1 MDRPQSHRRS
11 TKTRVRPGLV
21 LVLACIGCVLSF
33 GAVALGAASFSDRA
47 GDNNAAP
54 DVTGVTVSESA
65 EGILTVSVTVA
76 NYQALPV
83 NGWVNLWF
91 DLDNN
96 PRTGDA
102 GDEALLQHFDDG
114 GMRFHRWVGSE
125 LVRRPATGMAGAFAA
140 GVLTITLPR
149 SALDSVPTFGVL
161 AVGLRAQDDGDG
173 GENVA
178 ADYAP
183 DDGRAR
189 YVSPGP
195 LSTVDAAG
203 DQDAAPDIT
212 DVAVSDT
219 KAGRI
224 RFAVA
229 TPSHTMLPPS
239 TWIELDFDVDRRRST
254 GDAGVEAYVA
264 YEEGEVYAARW
275 SSDEDDF
282 VQVRRSGVTARSAG
296 GMVTFDVPRSFLA
309 EVASFDFYFVSG
321 DSTEDEDNAI
331 DFAPNGN
338 RWWRYALANKPPLRL
353 VAGAPRGTPTRPIA
367 GRRFTVSVP
376 VLRSDTARGV
386 TSGSVACD
394 VRIAGVRVSA
404 AGRVRAGQAS
414 CSVSV
419 PKSASG
425 AGLRGSM
432 TVRSGR
438 ASVTARFAFAVRR

>member
-1 MDRPQSHRRS
+1 LLAAVS
-11 TKTRVRPGLV
+11 TGAALV
-21 LVLACIGCVLSF
+21 AAG
-33 GAVALGAASFSDRA
+33 VALGAASFSDRA

-54 DVTGVTVSESA
+54 DVTAVAVSESA
-65 EGILTVSVTVA
+65 EGLLTVSVSIA
-76 NYQALPV
+76 NYQSLPV

-102 GDEALLQHFDDG
+102 GDEALLQYFDDG

-125 LVRRPATGMAGAFAA
+125 LVRRPADGMAGAYTG

-149 SALDSVPTFGVL
+149 AALDSVPTFGVL

-212 DVAVSDT
+212 KVDVDDT

-229 TPSHTMLPPS
+229 TPSHLTLPPS
-239 TWIELDFDVDRRRST
+239 TWIELDFDLDRRRST
-254 GDAGVEAYVA
+254 GDGGVEAYVA

-275 SSDEDDF
+275 SSEEDDF
-282 VQVRRSGVTARSAG
+282 VQVRRSGVIARNAG
-296 GMVTFDVPRSFLA
+296 GIVTFDVPRSFLGD
-309 EVASFDFYFVSG
+309 VAAFDFYFVSG
-321 DSTEDEDNAI
+321 DSSDDEDNAI
-331 DFAPNGN
+331 DLAPNGN
-338 RWWRYALANKPPLRL
+338 AWWKYTLANKPPLRL
-353 VAGAPRGTPTRPIA
+353 VAGAPRGTPARPVA
-367 GRRFTVSVP
+367 GRRFAVTVP
-376 VLRSDTARGV
+376 VVRSDTTRGL

-394 VRIAGVRVSA
+394 VRVAGNPVRA
-404 AGRVRAGQAS
+404 TGRVRAGLAS
-414 CSVSV
+414 CSLLV
-419 PKSASG
+419 PESA
-425 AGLRGSM
+425 AGTALRGSM
-432 TVRSGR
+432 TVRFGGK
-438 ASVTARFAFAVRR
+438 SVVARFAFAVRR

>member
-1 MDRPQSHRRS
+1 MRARPRA
-11 TKTRVRPGLV
+11 VVG
-21 LVLACIGCVLSF
+21 LACACAGLALAA
-33 GAVALGAASFSDRA
+33 GAFGAASFSDRA

-76 NYQALPV
+76 NYQTLPV

-102 GDEALLQHFDDG
+102 GDEALLQYFDDG

-125 LVRRPATGMAGAFAA
+125 LVRRPATGMAGAYAA

-149 SALDSVPTFGVL
+149 SALDSVTTFGVL

-195 LSTVDAAG
+195 LSTVDAVG

-212 DVAVSDT
+212 KVDVGDT
-219 KAGRI
+219 KAGRV
-224 RFAVA
+224 RFAVS
-229 TPSHTMLPPS
+229 TPNHVTLPPG
-239 TWIELDFDVDRRRST
+239 TWIELDVDVDRRRST
-254 GDAGVEAYVA
+254 GDGGVEAYVA
-264 YEEGEVYAARW
+264 LEEGAVYAARW
-275 SSDEDDF
+275 DSDEDDF
-282 VQVRRSGVTARSAG
+282 VEVRRSGVTARSAG
-296 GMVTFDVPRSFLA
+296 GVVTFDVPRSFLGD
-309 EVASFDFYFVSG
+309 VASFDFYFVSG
-321 DSTEDEDNAI
+321 DSSDDEDNAI
-331 DFAPNGN
+331 DLAPNGN
-338 RWWRYALANKPPLRL
+338 AWWKYTLAYKPPLRL
-353 VAGAPRGTPTRPIA
+353 VAGVPRGTPARPVP
-367 GRRFTVSVP
+367 GRRFAVSVP
-376 VLRSDTARGV
+376 VLRSDTARGI

-394 VRIAGVRVSA
+394 IRVAGERVGATGRARTGLASCSLLVPESA
-404 AGRVRAGQAS
+404 AGAT
-414 CSVSV
+414 
-419 PKSASG
+419 
-425 AGLRGSM
+425 LRGSM
-432 TVRSGR
+432 TVRSGGK
-438 ASVTARFAFAVRR
+438 SVRARFTFAVRR